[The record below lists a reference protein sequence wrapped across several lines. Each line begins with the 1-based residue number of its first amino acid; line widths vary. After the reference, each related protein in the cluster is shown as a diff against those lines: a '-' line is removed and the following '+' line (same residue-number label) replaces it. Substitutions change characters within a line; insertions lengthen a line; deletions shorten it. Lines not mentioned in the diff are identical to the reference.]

1 MIGRHRKVNHM
12 RVVGLATTLCAL
24 LLAQPVFA
32 QEWTEYVNKVDRFSV
47 PAPGEPTTTDITWDS
62 EYGAKFPGHVYRWNQ
77 GSDRYTVTV
86 VDYSDAERIH
96 AAIKHEAYV
105 GGVGYWVIDIASSI
119 AQAARQYRE
128 KPGVK
133 VTYDAF
139 HYVNLITGHML
150 QLTNPDASRSYVAIY
165 LHENRL
171 YVLDATVG
179 KGQPPPLIF
188 QQSFAML
195 GPDGNSIRYQ
205 SLYYNRFP
213 ERQLGGRGRGA
224 GGGGAGGAGTG
235 GAGTGGA
242 GGTQP
247 QGGQPGRQ

>member
-1 MIGRHRKVNHM
+1 M
-12 RVVGLATTLCAL
+12 RLIEVTAVLFAL
-24 LLAQPVFA
+24 LLSQPAFA

-47 PAPGEPTTTDITWDS
+47 PAPGEPASETITWDS
-62 EYGAKFPGHVYRWNQ
+62 EYGAKFPGRVYRWTQ
-77 GSDRYTVTV
+77 GPNRYAITV
-86 VDYSDAERIH
+86 VDFSDAEKIH
-96 AAIKHEAYV
+96 AAINHTAYV
-105 GGVGYWVIDIASSI
+105 GGVGYWVIDIAASV
-119 AQAARQYRE
+119 AHAARLYRE

-171 YVLDATVG
+171 YVLDATVA

-195 GPDGNSIRYQ
+195 GPDGNTIRYQ

-213 ERQLGGRGRGA
+213 ERQLGGRGGRG
-224 GGGGAGGAGTG
+224 GGGGAGDGRG
-235 GAGTGGA
+235 GAGDAGRGGA
-242 GGTQP
+242 PP
-247 QGGQPGRQ
+247 QGGQGRQ

>member
-1 MIGRHRKVNHM
+1 M
-12 RVVGLATTLCAL
+12 RVVGIATTLCAL
-24 LLAQPVFA
+24 LLAQPAFA

-47 PAPGEPTTTDITWDS
+47 PAPGEPTTAAITWDS
-62 EYGAKFPGHVYRWNQ
+62 EYGAKFPGRTYKWNQ
-77 GSDRYTVTV
+77 GPDRYTVTV
-86 VDYSDAERIH
+86 VDFSDAERIH

-105 GGVGYWVIDIASSI
+105 GGVGYWVIDIAASI
-119 AQAARQYRE
+119 AHAARLYRE

-150 QLTNPDASRSYVAIY
+150 QLTNPDDSRSYVAIY

-171 YVLDATVG
+171 YVLDATVA

-195 GPDGNSIRYQ
+195 GPEGNTIRYQ

-213 ERQLGGRGRGA
+213 ERQLGGRGGRGA
-224 GGGGAGGAGTG
+224 GGGGPDD
-235 GAGTGGA
+235 A

-247 QGGQPGRQ
+247 QGGQPGQK

>member
-1 MIGRHRKVNHM
+1 MRFIG
-12 RVVGLATTLCAL
+12 LTTALCAL

-32 QEWTEYVNKVDRFSV
+32 QGWTEYVNKEDRFSV
-47 PAPGEPTTTDITWDS
+47 PAPGEPTTSTITWDS
-62 EYGAKFPGHVYRWNQ
+62 EYGAKFPGRVYRWEQAAN
-77 GSDRYTVTV
+77 RYSITV
-86 VDYSDAERIH
+86 VDFSDAEKIH

-105 GGVGYWVIDIASSI
+105 GGVGYWVIDIAASV
-119 AQAARQYRE
+119 AHAARLFRT
-128 KPGVK
+128 KPGVV

-171 YVLDATVG
+171 YVLDATVA

-195 GPDGNSIRYQ
+195 GPDGNTIRYQ

-213 ERQLGGRGRGA
+213 ERQLGGRGGRGGGGDGRGGRDGGGRDGGGREGG
-224 GGGGAGGAGTG
+224 GGGGA
-235 GAGTGGA
+235 
-242 GGTQP
+242 QP

>member
-1 MIGRHRKVNHM
+1 M
-12 RVVGLATTLCAL
+12 GL
-24 LLAQPVFA
+24 
-32 QEWTEYVNKVDRFSV
+32 R
-47 PAPGEPTTTDITWDS
+47 
-62 EYGAKFPGHVYRWNQ
+62 YGAKFPGNVYRWNQ
-77 GSDRYTVTV
+77 GPDRYTVTV
-86 VDYSDAERIH
+86 VDFSDAERIH

-105 GGVGYWVIDIASSI
+105 GGVGYWVIDIAASV
-119 AQAARQYRE
+119 AHAARLYRE

-150 QLTNPDASRSYVAIY
+150 QLTHPDASRSYVAIY

-171 YVLDATVG
+171 YVLDATVA

-213 ERQLGGRGRGA
+213 ERQLGGRGGR
-224 GGGGAGGAGTG
+224 GGGGGDAGRGGGA
-235 GAGTGGA
+235 
-242 GGTQP
+242 QP
-247 QGGQPGRQ
+247 QGGQQGRPQ

>member
-1 MIGRHRKVNHM
+1 MTVQHRKVTQM
-12 RVVGLATTLCAL
+12 RVIGLTAALCAL
-24 LLAQPVFA
+24 LLSQSASA
-32 QEWTEYVNKVDRFSV
+32 QEWTEYVNKVDFFSV
-47 PAPGEPTTTDITWDS
+47 PAPGEPTTETITWDS
-62 EYGAKFPGHVYRWNQ
+62 EYGAKFPGRVHKWTQ
-77 GSDRYTVTV
+77 GPNRYSVTV
-86 VDYSDAERIH
+86 VDFSNAEKIH

-105 GGVGYWVIDIASSI
+105 GGVGYWVIDIAASV
-119 AQAARQYRE
+119 AHAARLYRE
-128 KPGVK
+128 KPGVN

-171 YVLDATVG
+171 YVLDATVA

-195 GPDGNSIRYQ
+195 GPDGNSIRDQ

-213 ERQLGGRGRGA
+213 ERQLGGRGGR
-224 GGGGAGGAGTG
+224 GGGADAGREGGA
-235 GAGTGGA
+235 
-242 GGTQP
+242 QP
-247 QGGQPGRQ
+247 QGGQPQGGQQGRP

>member
-1 MIGRHRKVNHM
+1 MPVTR
-12 RVVGLATTLCAL
+12 LATVLCAL

-47 PAPGEPTTTDITWDS
+47 PAPGEPATETITWSS
-62 EYGAKFPGHVYRWNQ
+62 EYGAKFPGRVYKWSQ
-77 GSDRYTVTV
+77 GENRYSITV
-86 VDYSDAERIH
+86 VDFSDAERIH
-96 AAIKHEAYV
+96 AAINHIAYV
-105 GGVGYWVIDIASSI
+105 GGVGYWVIDIAASV
-119 AQAARQYRE
+119 AHAARQYRE
-128 KPGVK
+128 KPKVV

-150 QLTNPDASRSYVAIY
+150 QVTNPDASRSYVAIY

-171 YVLDATVG
+171 YVLDATVA

-195 GPDGNSIRYQ
+195 GPEGNTVRYQ

-213 ERQLGGRGRGA
+213 ERQLGGRGGRGGRGGDTG
-224 GGGGAGGAGTG
+224 GGGGA
-235 GAGTGGA
+235 
-242 GGTQP
+242 QP
-247 QGGQPGRQ
+247 QGGQPPPK

>member
-1 MIGRHRKVNHM
+1 M
-12 RVVGLATTLCAL
+12 RVIGLTAALCAL
-24 LLAQPVFA
+24 LLSQSASA
-32 QEWTEYVNKVDRFSV
+32 QEWTEYVNKADFFSV
-47 PAPGEPTTTDITWDS
+47 PAPGEPTTETITWDS
-62 EYGAKFPGHVYRWNQ
+62 EYGAKFPGRVYKWTQ
-77 GSDRYTVTV
+77 GPNRYSVTV
-86 VDYSDAERIH
+86 VDFSNAEKIH
-96 AAIKHEAYV
+96 AAINHEAYV
-105 GGVGYWVIDIASSI
+105 GGVGYWVIDIAASV
-119 AQAARQYRE
+119 AHAARRYRE

-171 YVLDATVG
+171 YVLDATVA

-213 ERQLGGRGRGA
+213 ERQLGGRGGR
-224 GGGGAGGAGTG
+224 GGGGDAGRGGGA
-235 GAGTGGA
+235 
-242 GGTQP
+242 QP
-247 QGGQPGRQ
+247 QGGQPQGGQQGRP

>member
-1 MIGRHRKVNHM
+1 MRLIG
-12 RVVGLATTLCAL
+12 LTTALCAL
-24 LLAQPVFA
+24 LFSQPALA
-32 QEWTEYVNKVDRFSV
+32 QEWAEYVNKVDRFSV
-47 PAPGEPTTTDITWDS
+47 PAPGEPASETITWDS
-62 EYGAKFPGHVYRWNQ
+62 EYGAKFPGRAYRWTQ
-77 GSDRYTVTV
+77 GPNRYAITV
-86 VDYSDAERIH
+86 VDFSDAEKIH
-96 AAIKHEAYV
+96 AAINHTAYV
-105 GGVGYWVIDIASSI
+105 GGVGYWVIDIAASV
-119 AQAARQYRE
+119 AHAARLYRE

-171 YVLDATVG
+171 YVLDATVA

-195 GPDGNSIRYQ
+195 GPDGNTIRYQ

-213 ERQLGGRGRGA
+213 ERQLGGRGGRG
-224 GGGGAGGAGTG
+224 GGGGAGDGRG
-235 GAGTGGA
+235 GAGDAGRGGA
-242 GGTQP
+242 PP
-247 QGGQPGRQ
+247 QGGQGRQ

>member
-1 MIGRHRKVNHM
+1 M
-12 RVVGLATTLCAL
+12 RLTGLTTALCAL
-24 LLAQPVFA
+24 LLSPPALA

-47 PAPGEPTTTDITWDS
+47 PAPGEPASETITWDS
-62 EYGAKFPGHVYRWNQ
+62 EYGAKFPGRVYKWTQ
-77 GSDRYTVTV
+77 GPNRYSITV
-86 VDYSDAERIH
+86 VDFSDAEKIH
-96 AAIKHEAYV
+96 AAIDHTAYV
-105 GGVGYWVIDIASSI
+105 GGVGYWVIDIAASI
-119 AQAARQYRE
+119 AHAARLYRE

-171 YVLDATVG
+171 YVLDATVA

-195 GPDGNSIRYQ
+195 GPDGNTMRYQ

-213 ERQLGGRGRGA
+213 ERQLGGRGGRG
-224 GGGGAGGAGTG
+224 GPP
-235 GAGTGGA
+235 
-242 GGTQP
+242 P
-247 QGGQPGRQ
+247 QGGQEQK